1 MKMGRV
7 VPSKGWGWGRVADQ
21 RAWVPAVLQQREDT
35 ECWAERRGRGSWRAA
50 PKVAGKSLTFNI
62 SGPDMGGSKGEGITS

>member
-1 MKMGRV
+1 MAFRGKPLKSSEKKVHRMKMGRV

-35 ECWAERRGRGSWRAA
+35 ECWAERRGRGR
-50 PKVAGKSLTFNI
+50 
-62 SGPDMGGSKGEGITS
+62 